1 MEMNGKT
8 NDDLPDMFEGMNDNP
23 QNTTP
28 DGEPGT
34 FEEIL
39 KRLETIVAEMEGG
52 GLSLEESIKLYEE
65 GISRAGSLTAMLRDT
80 REKVMK
86 LVQDRNGD
94 VSVEPF
100 DEGEGE

>member
-1 MEMNGKT
+1 MEMNGKM
-8 NDDLPDMFEGMNDNP
+8 NDDMPDMFEDMSDDT
-23 QNTTP
+23 QNGTSG
-28 DGEPGT
+28 GEPGT

-65 GISRAGSLTAMLRDT
+65 GISRAESLTTMLRDT

-94 VSVEPF
+94 VSLEPF
-100 DEGEGE
+100 DEGE